1 MNERSSEML
10 LFLPDT
16 LDYSDKQKLTELYEK
31 HSKRMFSAANAILK
45 NEYEAEDAV
54 HNAFVSVAKMLH
66 RINDKDEDAM
76 CGYLFTVVK
85 NEAYMILRKRRNDLP
100 FEDSEEL
107 IGSDGKDIEVEAH
120 GRDAYNYAVK
130 IITEMDDTY
139 RGPLYLTVVM
149 GYSEKEAAKML
160 KRSESTVRTQIS
172 RAKKMVADKLKEAGY
187 GT

>member
-1 MNERSSEML
+1 ML

-16 LDYSDKQKLTELYEK
+16 LDCNDKQKLTELYEK
-31 HSKRMFSAANAILK
+31 YSRRMYSAANAILK

-85 NEAYMILRKRRNDLP
+85 NEAYTLLRKRHNDVPIDEVTELP
-100 FEDSEEL
+100 
-107 IGSDGKDIEVEAH
+107 DGGFDVEVTAH
-120 GRDAYNYAVK
+120 GRDAYYYAIKV
-130 IITEMDDTY
+130 ITEMDETY

-149 GYSEKEAAKML
+149 GYSDKEAAKML

-187 GT
+187 GS